1 MTARRVGPVALA
13 LVLVVAC
20 QPRLTGPWE
29 AARERGVAYRAIG
42 QEPGWVAEVDAGER
56 PPMRVSLDYGQRR
69 LHAGQTH
76 RFEAPPTQTTEYR
89 GTADG
94 TSVELRIRGEACRD
108 SMSGEG
114 FETRAEL
121 VVNGATYRGCGRF
134 LKR

>member
-1 MTARRVGPVALA
+1 MTAHRVGPVALA

-20 QPRLTGPWE
+20 QPRLTGPWK

-56 PPMRVSLDYGQRR
+56 PPMRVSLDYGRRR
-69 LHAGQTH
+69 LRADQTR
-76 RFEAPPTQTTEYR
+76 RFEEPPTRTTGYR

-94 TSVELRIRGEACRD
+94 TSVELRD
-108 SMSGEG
+108 SMSGEA